1 MRVRLFAAA
10 TLALALFGCG
20 QGEGARCQTS
30 SDCQDGLICVL
41 PATVD
46 PSTGVGGVCMMPPS
60 GPPDL
65 AVSVDAGGDF
75 AHSD

>member
-1 MRVRLFAAA
+1 MRRLAVLAC
-10 TLALALFGCG
+10 LALAPLGGCG

-46 PSTGVGGVCMMPPS
+46 PSTGVGGVCMMPPAAA
-60 GPPDL
+60 PDL
-65 AVSVDAGGDF
+65 AVPEDGGQDL